1 MLLPA
6 LTAHDHRYSGMAL
19 AWLAAR
25 LAAAFS
31 AAHVSICTTVSCGIG
46 YSQAVH
52 PYAPAGK
59 LEMMRSLAFPEK
71 PKVVVGRRELPV
83 A

>member
-1 MLLPA
+1 MQ
-6 LTAHDHRYSGMAL
+6 GMYPYAPTCR
-19 AWLAAR
+19 A
-25 LAAAFS
+25 
-31 AAHVSICTTVSCGIG
+31 G